1 MNHDLAILLGTAAA
15 LGVGHTLIGPDHY
28 VPFVMMSRARGW
40 STTKTLLIT
49 IFSGLGHVAGS
60 VAIGLVGIAA
70 GVALRR
76 LEILESTRGEIAG
89 WLLTAFGLVYGSW
102 GLWRALRNRPH
113 RHAHLHA
120 DGTGHEHA
128 HGHGREHAHPHGDE
142 ARNITPWVLFTI
154 FVFGPCEPLIPLLM
168 YPAAAVSAGSVA
180 LVAAV
185 FALATI
191 ATMTAVVALASKG
204 VRVIAMGTL
213 ERYTHALAGAAIF
226 LCGVAI
232 RFGL

>member
-40 STTKTLLIT
+40 SITKTLLIT
-49 IFSGLGHVAGS
+49 ILSGLGHVASS
-60 VAIGLVGIAA
+60 VVIGLVGIAA

-76 LEILESTRGEIAG
+76 LQILESTRGEIAG
-89 WLLTAFGLVYGSW
+89 WLLIAFGLVYGSW
-102 GLWRALRNRPH
+102 GLRRALRGRPH
-113 RHAHLHA
+113 RHAHVHA
-120 DGTGHEHA
+120 DGTGHAHDHDHRDAHA
-128 HGHGREHAHPHGDE
+128 HAHGDE

-191 ATMTAVVALASKG
+191 ATMTTVVTLASKG
-204 VRVIAMGTL
+204 VKLIAMGTL
-213 ERYTHALAGAAIF
+213 ERYTHALAGAAIL